1 MWGNGC
7 CYNGTVTGGLLK
19 EAPTTADSNYPI
31 PYLGW
36 TSDGKAFLHI
46 GSGTWI
52 ALSGGGG
59 GSGVDSI
66 NGQKGAISIAGTPPI
81 TVNTSG
87 TTMTISTTASS
98 TGIQSIELDEGTLDE
113 STVQLK
119 GDSAQG
125 VKTTITSPSMQ
136 NSRKKK

>member
-1 MWGNGC
+1 MMWGNGC

-36 TSDGKAFLHI
+36 TEDGKAFLHI
-46 GSGTWI
+46 GSGNWI
-52 ALSGGGG
+52 TLPGGG
-59 GSGVDSI
+59 GSGVDSV
-66 NGQKGAISIAGTPPI
+66 NGQKGAITIAGTAPI
-81 TVNTSG
+81 EVKTSG
-87 TTMTISTTASS
+87 TTVTISTTAYS

-113 STVQLK
+113 SAVQLK
-119 GDSAQG
+119 GDTKQG